1 MKKQLWEY
9 TRIEGKFN
17 SFEFYTSYKLPVSNI
32 DFIMDYIFIVK
43 DSFDNKRERIKSL
56 KVIKASDEDTGFCY
70 RQDMKAEIF
79 IRAEGWLTCRV
90 VTRAIK
96 ADSGVNFFFRLP
108 R

>member
-1 MKKQLWEY
+1 
-9 TRIEGKFN
+9 
-17 SFEFYTSYKLPVSNI
+17 
-32 DFIMDYIFIVK
+32 MDYIFIAK
-43 DSFDNKRERIKSL
+43 DSFDNKKEGIRSL
-56 KVIKASDEDTGFCY
+56 KIIKESDEDKYFCY
-70 RQDMKAEIF
+70 WQDMKAEIF